1 MLISLSIILSS
12 VTDIYEIFVQDNYD
26 FYILK
31 LLNSFSVG
39 GAMTPPP
46 PTTESSALHG
56 PAWGLLTPVRN
67 GFAPLEFSV
76 KLCLW
81 TRDRGSIK
89 EMRCTVDLYCI

>member
-1 MLISLSIILSS
+1 MLYHITCMLISLSIILSS

-46 PTTESSALHG
+46 LYNPPPLRAPHCMD
-56 PAWGLLTPVRN
+56 LL
-67 GFAPLEFSV
+67 GAS
-76 KLCLW
+76 
-81 TRDRGSIK
+81 
-89 EMRCTVDLYCI
+89 

>member
-46 PTTESSALHG
+46 LNNPPPLRAPHCMDLLGASWPRSA
-56 PAWGLLTPVRN
+56 
-67 GFAPLEFSV
+67 
-76 KLCLW
+76 
-81 TRDRGSIK
+81 
-89 EMRCTVDLYCI
+89 MDLPH

>member
-46 PTTESSALHG
+46 P
-56 PAWGLLTPVRN
+56 
-67 GFAPLEFSV
+67 
-76 KLCLW
+76 K
-81 TRDRGSIK
+81 
-89 EMRCTVDLYCI
+89 

>member
-1 MLISLSIILSS
+1 MLYHITCMLISLSIILSS

-46 PTTESSALHG
+46 PLNNPPPLRAPHCMD
-56 PAWGLLTPVRN
+56 LL
-67 GFAPLEFSV
+67 GAS
-76 KLCLW
+76 
-81 TRDRGSIK
+81 
-89 EMRCTVDLYCI
+89 

>member
-1 MLISLSIILSS
+1 MHAEFFIDNTSS

-46 PTTESSALHG
+46 NNPPPLRAPHWTCLGPPDPGPQWICPTRIFSQAMPLDSG
-56 PAWGLLTPVRN
+56 PWL
-67 GFAPLEFSV
+67 S
-76 KLCLW
+76 
-81 TRDRGSIK
+81 
-89 EMRCTVDLYCI
+89 